1 MLFAGKKHGG
11 ADLNNTVFI
20 IILAAAV
27 SLSADE
33 VYTKNKKANT
43 LYDAGKYEEALK
55 LYEDALLE
63 SPGNKKLQ
71 INKGSA
77 LYRLG
82 QLDKA
87 EESYKNSQTIEDQK
101 ARAAALYNLGNTY
114 NSEGDQLATAQNQ
127 QAMEKYKAARDSYI
141 KALDVR
147 PNDKDAKWN
156 LQVTQM
162 KIKQMEQQQKQQQ
175 QNDKNQDKQDKNKQ
189 QNQDQNKK
197 DNKQDQQQQNKEQQN
212 KEQKEQQDQQQQQ
225 KQDQQQDQNKEKP
238 APQPQDQKKEMEK
251 QEALQLL
258 MQYSDDAKDLNK
270 PQKKMKVIG
279 QKKPEKD
286 W

>member
-1 MLFAGKKHGG
+1 M
-11 ADLNNTVFI
+11 VFI
-20 IILAAAV
+20 IILAAAL
-27 SLSADE
+27 SLSADA

-43 LYDAGKYEEALK
+43 LYDAGNYDEALK

-71 INKGSA
+71 MNKGSA

-114 NSEGDQLATAQNQ
+114 NSEGDQLAMAQNQ

-156 LQVTQM
+156 LQITQM

-175 QNDKNQDKQDKNKQ
+175 QNDKNQDKQDKNKQQNQQNQ

-212 KEQKEQQDQQQQQ
+212 KEQKEQQDQQQ
-225 KQDQQQDQNKEKP
+225 DQSKEKP
-238 APQPQDQKKEMEK
+238 APQPQEDKKKEMEQK
-251 QEALQLL
+251 EALQLL